1 MLTYEEILKSLNIL
15 LVDDDDDFVDIAE
28 MYLISKGYN
37 VTVCK
42 NGKDAIEEIKT
53 GKYQIMLIDYFM
65 PELTGEDVVNKI
77 RKFNKQL
84 IIILQTGFSG
94 QKPPIETMQ
103 KLNIQNYHDKTEGI
117 DSLNLKIISAVKVSS
132 QQNEIAAAK
141 YKTNAIE
148 KIISSIASVLKSN
161 LMSVAASMEV
171 TNLLTSNTDVN
182 LSANDVKI
190 LKESYDMNKIN
201 LEKIDKILT
210 TLIKGT
216 SESNE
221 DIFSDT
227 EIVEIIK
234 LIVSNDLKEKEIEFI
249 SKSSLKNKSY
259 VSGPVADI
267 IFIISELIIRL
278 ANISNKDKI
287 NFILTE
293 DENNWY
299 FIVESK
305 LVGKLDLNR
314 IIIFKNIAMILKNTT
329 FDIKDNEAKFVI
341 SKHVLLIKK

>member
-15 LVDDDDDFVDIAE
+15 LVDDDNDFVDIAE
-28 MYLISKGYN
+28 MYLMNKGYN

-42 NGKDAIEEIKT
+42 NGKDAIEEVKT
-53 GKYQIMLIDYFM
+53 GKYQIMLVDYFM
-65 PELTGEDVVNKI
+65 PEVTGEDVVNEI

-117 DSLNLKIISAVKVSS
+117 DRLNLKIISAIKVSN

-148 KIISSIASVLKSN
+148 KIISSIAAVLKSN
-161 LMSVAASMEV
+161 LMNVAASMEV
-171 TNLLTSNTDVN
+171 TNLLTSGDNVS

-190 LKESYDMNKIN
+190 IKDAYNANKIN
-201 LEKIDKILT
+201 LEKIDKVLT
-210 TLIKGT
+210 TLIKG
-216 SESNE
+216 SSDSNE
-221 DIFSDT
+221 DIFNDE
-227 EIVEIIK
+227 EIVEIVK

-259 VSGPVADI
+259 IKGPVADI

-278 ANISNKDKI
+278 ANISNKEKI
-287 NFILTE
+287 NFVLTE
-293 DENNWY
+293 DESNWY
-299 FIVESK
+299 FIVESN
-305 LVGKLDLNR
+305 LVEKLDLNR
-314 IIIFKNIAMILKNTT
+314 VVIFKNIASILKNTS
-329 FDIKDNEAKFVI
+329 FEVQKNDAKFI
-341 SKHVLLIKK
+341 LKK